1 MNYWMFAMIS
11 IGCIFIVFVGVSIY
25 ILWYIFTLILIF
37 VTVIS
42 IITATFILQ
51 KAQDNFQL

>member
-25 ILWYIFTLILIF
+25 ILWYIYTLILIF
-37 VTVIS
+37 VTV
-42 IITATFILQ
+42 TVTFILQ